1 MPSHKKEIV
10 DDKKEFSLPEAVTR
24 AIWVVVFAATAI
36 IFILALIEY
45 AGTFG
50 RYLNRAL
57 FLLFGF
63 AAWGTPI
70 VLLDVALFEAR
81 VKKLS
86 YRVVKLIAIAIFIL
100 VVCGLFNV
108 RIPQDQ
114 LIGILKRGGGG
125 GYMGLIFSYPLLKLT
140 GFIAS
145 FVILIAMGIVS
156 LLLIFETRLFN
167 VGRFFVWI
175 TKIVPTQLLFL
186 KVQDLITERFKREP
200 HFVQNIETINER
212 NESVGQQQELLAP
225 EKKMALTKEESG
237 DKTTGERIEKKRA
250 EMTTILQSR
259 YRRHIDIPLDLLEK
273 RGDVPSSGD
282 INANKEKIKQA
293 FENFG
298 ISVEMG
304 QTSTGPTVT
313 QYTLKPQEGVK
324 LAQIT
329 ALANDLS
336 LALAAHPIRIEAPIP
351 GKSLVGIEVPNSVIA
366 TVGLRGVLHSKKFRK
381 ERTSS
386 LTLGLGKDVSGDSYT
401 ADLERMPH
409 LLIAGATGSGKSVA
423 INAVIVSLLYQNSP
437 DELKFIMI
445 DPKRVE
451 LASYNGIPHL
461 LTPVIIEA
469 KKTIYALKWAVEEMD
484 RRYIV
489 LSEAGARAIEMFNR
503 NSDSL
508 MPYIVIII
516 DELADLM
523 SVAAKEV
530 EALIVRLAQMSRAV
544 GIHLVLA
551 TQRPSVNVIT
561 GLIKANITAR
571 IAFATASQTDSRTI
585 LDCAGAEKLL
595 GRGDMLFI
603 TAELSKPKRLQGVY
617 VSDEEI
623 KRVGLFLREIA
634 EPDYLSEITE
644 KRGTGGGSGAY
655 GSSFGSGFSSNDG
668 DGLLEEA
675 RELILKAGKASASYL
690 QRHLRIGYARA
701 ARILDLLEAEGVIGP
716 SDGAKPREVLD
727 GNMENSADEEEI

>member
-1 MPSHKKEIV
+1 MPQSKKDSFIE
-10 DDKKEFSLPEAVTR
+10 KQESTLPESVTR
-24 AIWVVVFAATAI
+24 AIWLVVFIAVAI
-36 IFILALIEY
+36 IFLLALTGY

-50 RYLNRAL
+50 RYLRLFL
-57 FLLFGF
+57 FLLFGSV
-63 AAWGTPI
+63 AWGMP
-70 VLLDVALFEAR
+70 VALLAIAIFEAR
-81 VKKLS
+81 VKKFS
-86 YRVVKLIAIAIFIL
+86 HRIVKLIATIVFIL
-100 VVCGLFNV
+100 VVSGLFNV
-108 RIPQDQ
+108 RLPQDQ
-114 LIGILKRGGGG
+114 LFEILKEGGGG
-125 GYMGLIFSYPLLKLT
+125 GYAGFIFSYPLLRLT
-140 GFIAS
+140 GFVAS
-145 FVILIAMGIVS
+145 FVILVALGVIA
-156 LLLIFETRLFN
+156 LLLIFEAKLFS
-167 VGRFFVWI
+167 VGRFLMWF
-175 TKIVPTQLLFL
+175 TKQVRVRLFFSKIHRAMSSRL
-186 KVQDLITERFKREP
+186 RRESP
-200 HFVQNIETINER
+200 YVDSL
-212 NESVGQQQELLAP
+212 ESVQERGESAGVQQKLPLVAEEQGTAEGS
-225 EKKMALTKEESG
+225 KKEEPRVE
-237 DKTTGERIEKKRA
+237 TREET
-250 EMTTILQSR
+250 TTILKSR
-259 YRRHIDIPLDLLEK
+259 YRRRIDLPLELLEK

-298 ISVEMG
+298 ITVEMG

-313 QYTLKPQEGVK
+313 QYTFKPQEGVK
-324 LAQIT
+324 LSQIT
-329 ALANDLS
+329 ALSNDLS

-351 GKSLVGIEVPNSVIA
+351 GKSLVGIEVPNSVLA
-366 TVGLRGVLHSKKFRK
+366 TVGLREVLHSRKFRK
-381 ERTSS
+381 ERRTK
-386 LTLGLGKDVSGDSYT
+386 LTLALGKDVSGEPYIT
-401 ADLERMPH
+401 DLEKMPH

-423 INAVIVSLLYQNSP
+423 INAIILSLLYQNSP
-437 DELKFIMI
+437 DELKFILI

-451 LASYNGIPHL
+451 LAAYNGIPHL

-469 KKTIYALKWAVEEMD
+469 KKTIYALKWAVEEME

-489 LSEAGARAIEMFNR
+489 LSEAGARTIEMFNR

-508 MPYIVIII
+508 MPYIVVII

-603 TAELSKPKRLQGVY
+603 NAELSKPKRLQGVY
-617 VSDEEI
+617 VSDGEI

-644 KRGTGGGSGAY
+644 KRGIRGGGTNG
-655 GSSFGSGFSSNDG
+655 GSFSSGFSSNDG
-668 DGLLEEA
+668 DELLEES
-675 RELILKAGKASASYL
+675 RELIIKAGKASASYL

-716 SDGAKPREVLD
+716 SDGAKPREVL
-727 GNMENSADEEEI
+727 GSGGGQ